1 MADTRSNAP
10 PPPIFTEH
18 KMAGPIRE
26 YLLNL
31 IGWAQ
36 RELRRRPEKDMALD
50 GMYLTSP
57 NGSIY
62 KLTVSDVG
70 AAVFTLVSNG

>member
-18 KMAGPIRE
+18 KMAGPVRE

-31 IGWAQ
+31 IGWTQ
-36 RELRRRPEKDMALD
+36 REFRRRPEKDIAVD
-50 GMYLTSP
+50 GVLLFSP
-57 NGSIY
+57 NGSVY
-62 KLTVSDVG
+62 KLTVSDAG
-70 AAVFTLVSNG
+70 AAVFTLVSS